1 MPSSSPSGVANT
13 KPVSS
18 KVKEPFSSRLLS
30 VLSLVVGVRGQV
42 FGLTTG
48 MVREFLAFKA
58 FLSPGWR
65 KAKLRLE
72 RKSVSN
78 QFPFS
83 KSKEIAIP
91 YAKKEVNK

>member
-72 RKSVSN
+72 RKRIVRSPSSRIRLLRGESVYYII
-78 QFPFS
+78 
-83 KSKEIAIP
+83 E
-91 YAKKEVNK
+91 